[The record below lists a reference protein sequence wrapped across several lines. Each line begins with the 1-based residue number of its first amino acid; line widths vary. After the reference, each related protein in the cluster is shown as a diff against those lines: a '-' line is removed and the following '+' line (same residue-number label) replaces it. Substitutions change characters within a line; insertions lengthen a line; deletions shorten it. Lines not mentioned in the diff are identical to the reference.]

1 MLTPAALGQL
11 QRGYGS
17 ADWSQWQN
25 FRWQQ
30 YDYVRYPTAGATQLQ
45 FFTVGLGGADPNNA
59 TVPKTLEQTNLT
71 ASGQFGQVGTLIT
84 QIRMHARI
92 LPKGRQPAGIS
103 DDADV
108 LWTTISN
115 MMSKFVELLR
125 RGVLQI
131 SIQSKEY
138 FTISEPLRTCPPGFG
153 INIQQNGSSFIAAG
167 NAWITFTAWAQQNP
181 DLDNVFYVDPPQF
194 IEPAQTFVAQMIY
207 PDGTGPV
214 FTTLVSG
221 ASPLIDVGL
230 IFDGYIVRPMT

>member
-11 QRGYGS
+11 QRSYGS

-71 ASGQFGQVGTLIT
+71 ASGQFGQVGMLIA

-92 LPKGRQPAGIS
+92 LPKSRQTALIA
-103 DDADV
+103 DDVNV
-108 LWTTISN
+108 LWTTITN
-115 MMSKFVELLR
+115 MMSKYLELLR

-138 FTISEPLRTCPPGFG
+138 FTISEPLRVCPPGFG
-153 INIQQNGSSFIAAG
+153 INIQQHASSFVAA
-167 NAWITFTAWAQQNP
+167 AAEFVTFSTWVQQNP
-181 DLDNVFYVDPPQF
+181 DLDDVFNVDPPQF
-194 IEPAQTFVAQMIY
+194 IEPAQTFTAQLVY
-207 PDGTGPV
+207 LDGTGPV
-214 FTTLVSG
+214 FTTLVNA
-221 ASPLIDVGL
+221 ASPALDIGL